1 MHELAKALRPVLL
14 TGEELTVKLVQE
26 GREPGQAV
34 GYLEDGT
41 MIVVESAARQVGGE
55 MRVTLMRVLQTM
67 AGRLIFAQ
75 SADEASLARR
85 AG

>member
-1 MHELAKALRPVLL
+1 MNELAKALRPVLL
-14 TGEELTVKLVQE
+14 PDEELTVRLVQE
-26 GREPGQAV
+26 GKEPGKAV

-41 MIVVESAARQVGGE
+41 MIVVENAARQVGGE
-55 MRVTLMRVLQTM
+55 MRVTVMRVLQTV

-75 SADEASLARR
+75 PVGEVALARR